1 MYQEEYKRWLE
12 ADLEDQGSKEMMKRS
27 RIVSLWH

>member
-12 ADLEDQGSKEMMKRS
+12 ADLEDVFM
-27 RIVSLWH
+27 SLVGDKNGQYESH